1 VTENPD
7 ALWQNVSKCIS
18 NEANHGDPYPCLG
31 VDLSLGQDKGFALLK
46 DCVGVGQVLLIPTQK
61 ITGIESPEILRDKAG
76 HEPRNYFA
84 EAWRARSILD
94 ALVHKDLPR
103 DAISL
108 AINSKCHRTQRQLHI
123 HIDCVRP
130 DVEKALAKQKIG
142 YQWAKLGAQ
151 LLNQDY
157 MARRVDG
164 DDAGDLGLKDN
175 PFDLAKELDGAS
187 DKMAERTLV
196 VIGATSENRKPGF
209 IILESQFDPKTHNRA
224 HGEDLQDHY
233 CSIAW
238 KSK

>member
-1 VTENPD
+1 MIQPAKTIGGSSVSSKIGFESLLVPLLAAMFVCSGAAVATSDAPECKEAVTENPD

-103 DAISL
+103 NAISL

-130 DVEKALAKQKIG
+130 DVEKALAKQKM
-142 YQWAKLGAQ
+142 
-151 LLNQDY
+151 D
-157 MARRVDG
+157 
-164 DDAGDLGLKDN
+164 
-175 PFDLAKELDGAS
+175 
-187 DKMAERTLV
+187 
-196 VIGATSENRKPGF
+196 TSGRSWVRNF
-209 IILESQFDPKTHNRA
+209 
-224 HGEDLQDHY
+224 
-233 CSIAW
+233 
-238 KSK
+238 